1 MAPPRRSGLIHRP
14 SIVWVSDGIAPIFY
28 EDRDATEQILIRS
41 NAIFS
46 SLTVDLRTLFKFLLP
61 IGKPLAGWMGVSLYG
76 SAKHLAQQSGGE
88 ALRVNRTSDYSAGLA
103 KIIGNLT
110 ARYSLGFS
118 LSEAEKDDGRMHELS
133 LRVKASDAKGK
144 TRKLEVSSR
153 RGYFMPKIDGDQ
165 TAANQ

>member
-1 MAPPRRSGLIHRP
+1 MKEQPKAAYDQPKSQGGEKSAGMDLGLRVLSYLISGVLVYGLLGWLGDHYL
-14 SIVWVSDGIAPIFY
+14 G
-28 EDRDATEQILIRS
+28 T
-41 NAIFS
+41 
-46 SLTVDLRTLFKFLLP
+46 KFLLP

-88 ALRVNRTSDYSAGLA
+88 ALRVNRTRDYGVGLA

-133 LRVKASDAKGK
+133 LRVKAADAKGK

-153 RGYFMPKIDGDQ
+153 RGYFMPKNDGDQ